1 MGRRR
6 AGTLVLTAA
15 MLAAGVALFLGPVEA
30 LPPTPSPMRLSWP
43 VLAALFA
50 AAVILRVQVQTDREV
65 RSITLVELPMVLGLF
80 LVDPLGLVV
89 ARVAGSIPALLH
101 AWLAQRKPAARRP
114 GRRPLFDASLALLEA
129 SVAVVVFDTVLGGD
143 DPRGTPGMVAT
154 FTAVLA
160 TDLLGATL
168 VMTATRLQDG
178 VVGWRPVIRAL
189 VTGAVAAITTTSLA
203 LVAVVVLI
211 HNRQVA
217 WLLLVVTGIL
227 FLAYRAYASLREQHE
242 WLDRLHRFSRV
253 VGGSE
258 QSGAVVTAAILA
270 QARDLLRV
278 ERAELT
284 LFTAERARVRT
295 VLGPAAAPQTTPV
308 TDQAAALAL
317 LRRSLA
323 DDGVVLRSDEVDD
336 PRLRQALLADGVG
349 EALVVPLRD
358 VTGPVG
364 TLLVANRADGGGL
377 GGQDLRLLQTLA
389 GHAGVA
395 LERSRL
401 IDELRR
407 EAAER
412 EHQALHDGLTGLAN
426 RALFQERVRQAIAT
440 LGPHAS
446 LAVLLVDLDRFKE
459 VNDTL
464 GHHTGD
470 LVLREVGMRLERS
483 LPDSHAI
490 ARLGGDEFAVLV
502 PAVPDREAARAVGR
516 MVRSVLER
524 PLATEELELRV
535 AGSVGIA
542 LCPEHGADPGLL
554 LQRADVAMYHA
565 KAAHSGIEVYAAD
578 RDQYSPRRLAL
589 FGELRAAIEEGALE
603 VVYQPKAELPAGR
616 VVGFEALLRWLD
628 PRHGLVPPDE
638 FVPIAES
645 TGLITPLTRYVLQA
659 AVEQVGAW
667 RDRGAVTGMS
677 VNLSVRNLLEPGLVD
692 RVDRLLAGVGVP
704 PGLLTLELTEGAVMT
719 DPEATIAVLH
729 QLSGAGVRLSV
740 DDFGTGYS
748 SLTYLKRLPV
758 DEVKLDKAFVMG
770 MTVDA
775 DDEAIVSST
784 IELAHNLGLRI
795 VAEGV
800 EDRETWDAL
809 AVLGCELAQG
819 HYLAPPMAAAE
830 ATRWLWEHRAGEATP
845 ERPDRFTISATHH
858 R

>member
-1 MGRRR
+1 
-6 AGTLVLTAA
+6 

-349 EALVVPLRD
+349 DALVVPLRD
-358 VTGPVG
+358 ATGPVG
-364 TLLVANRADGGGL
+364 TLLVANRAGDGGGL

-412 EHQALHDGLTGLAN
+412 EHRALHDGLTGLPN
-426 RALFQERVRQAIAT
+426 RALFQERVRQAIAA

-516 MVRSVLER
+516 MVRSVLEK
-524 PLATEELELRV
+524 PLATAELELRV

-542 LCPEHGADPGLL
+542 LCPEHGADPACCCNAPTWRCTTPRPPTPASRSTRPTVTSTA
-554 LQRADVAMYHA
+554 RAGSRCSVSSEPPSRRARWRWSTSRRRSCRPDGSSASRRCCA
-565 KAAHSGIEVYAAD
+565 GWTRATGWCRPTSSSP
-578 RDQYSPRRLAL
+578 SPRRP
-589 FGELRAAIEEGALE
+589 GSS
-603 VVYQPKAELPAGR
+603 
-616 VVGFEALLRWLD
+616 
-628 PRHGLVPPDE
+628 PP
-638 FVPIAES
+638 
-645 TGLITPLTRYVLQA
+645 
-659 AVEQVGAW
+659 
-667 RDRGAVTGMS
+667 
-677 VNLSVRNLLEPGLVD
+677 
-692 RVDRLLAGVGVP
+692 
-704 PGLLTLELTEGAVMT
+704 
-719 DPEATIAVLH
+719 
-729 QLSGAGVRLSV
+729 
-740 DDFGTGYS
+740 
-748 SLTYLKRLPV
+748 
-758 DEVKLDKAFVMG
+758 
-770 MTVDA
+770 
-775 DDEAIVSST
+775 
-784 IELAHNLGLRI
+784 
-795 VAEGV
+795 
-800 EDRETWDAL
+800 
-809 AVLGCELAQG
+809 
-819 HYLAPPMAAAE
+819 
-830 ATRWLWEHRAGEATP
+830 
-845 ERPDRFTISATHH
+845 
-858 R
+858 